1 MSQYLS
7 TLQYLQ
13 FVVDVKASVVVA
25 VPTAGLKFVA
35 AGVVRLVVWGVV
47 SLPVGWSR
55 SVGLVG

>member
-7 TLQYLQ
+7 TLQYLP
-13 FVVDVKASVVVA
+13 FVVDAKASVVVV
-25 VPTAGLKFVA
+25 VPTAGLKSVA

-47 SLPVGWSR
+47 SLPVGWSW